1 MTVATTLAGLI
12 GSLAQLI
19 DKQLSL
25 HASASVYTSPLRRTL
40 AHIQS
45 SKVYESLCGGHSKEK
60 HTNKTLSFENLHS
73 YKNECLPPL
82 GV

>member
-19 DKQLSL
+19 DKQLSPD
-25 HASASVYTSPLRRTL
+25 ASASVYTSPLRRTL
-40 AHIQS
+40 AHIQRFMNPY
-45 SKVYESLCGGHSKEK
+45 VGHSKEK